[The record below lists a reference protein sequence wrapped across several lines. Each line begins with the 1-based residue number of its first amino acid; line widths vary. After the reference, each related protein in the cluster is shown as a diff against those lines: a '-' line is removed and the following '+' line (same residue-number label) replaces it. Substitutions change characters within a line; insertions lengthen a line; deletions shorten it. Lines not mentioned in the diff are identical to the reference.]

1 MSKANHVAFTE
12 HDRALYWQTDQERQE
27 ILFHDT
33 NSFLTLNLNR
43 RRFKFIFWKCVPM
56 KRSIAS

>member
-1 MSKANHVAFTE
+1 MSTANHVAFTG
-12 HDRALYWQTDQERQE
+12 HDRAFYWQTDQERQE

-43 RRFKFIFWKCVPM
+43 RRFEFTF
-56 KRSIAS
+56 